1 MITDVKEFKDVVL
14 GIIRMKTGW
23 GRVELEERINS
34 AYTRFIE
41 RKLIPRETE
50 EDPEVPL

>member
-14 GIIRMKTGW
+14 GIIWMKTGW
-23 GRVELEERINS
+23 GRVELEERINQ
-34 AYTRFIE
+34 AYTKFIE
-41 RKLIPRETE
+41 RKLVAKEIK